1 MSKNYFQDKQ
11 GKDFLFATI
20 LFLTIS
26 LSPQTVFAQKSDYAI
41 LYDTVYRQG
50 KITDLPIEGNTV
62 IFFKSSAKSAPERL
76 TVDDVKEF
84 SFKERL
90 FFRKQI
96 VVGER
101 EAKVFLERLPV
112 VNSKATLWKMNGP
125 DHHFFVESDGEL
137 TPLKANGYKETL
149 SNIFEKPEL
158 SSLIR
163 TTQLNE
169 FQLNYLFKTAE
180 NITKPR
186 SFSKTIVLMPNVGF
200 GMITYSFVL
209 PEIFENVSLSGNS
222 PVVGFNIETFVNF
235 NRSISLNFSPSWS
248 NFSSHTFESFIAR
261 NGRVESDVNIGFS
274 TIQLP
279 LLAKYYHDIKAN
291 KSRVFVELG
300 YNFAFSSFRTA
311 NVFEAKISGNTVLT
325 SQKSLELPKKH
336 QGAVAGLGFEKYLN
350 NHRVVVLGFRGTF
363 LSEILESKITQT
375 HLFAGYKF

>member
-11 GKDFLFATI
+11 GLGFLFATI
-20 LFLTIS
+20 LLLAIS
-26 LSPQTVFAQKSDYAI
+26 LSPQTVCAQKSDYAI

-50 KITDLPIEGNTV
+50 KISDLPTEGNTV
-62 IFFKSSAKSAPERL
+62 IFFKSSAKATLERL
-76 TVDDVKEF
+76 TIDDVKEF
-84 SFKERL
+84 SFKERI
-90 FFRKQI
+90 FFRRQI
-96 VVGER
+96 QVGDR
-101 EAKVFLERLPV
+101 QTQVFLERLPV
-112 VNSKATLWKMNGP
+112 VNAKATLWKLNGP
-125 DHHFFVESDGEL
+125 EHQFFVESDGEL
-137 TPLKANGYKETL
+137 IPLKANGYKETL

-169 FQLNYLFKTAE
+169 FQLNYLFRTAE

-200 GMITYSFVL
+200 GMITYNFVL
-209 PEIFENVSLSGNS
+209 PEIFENVSLSGSS
-222 PVVGFNIETFVNF
+222 PVVGLNIETFINF
-235 NRSISLNFSPSWS
+235 KRSISLNFSPSWS
-248 NFSSHTFESFIAR
+248 NFSFHSFESFIAR
-261 NGRVESDVNIGFS
+261 NGRVETDVNIGFS
-274 TIQLP
+274 TIHLP

-325 SQKSLELPKKH
+325 SQKSLELPEKH
-336 QGAVAGLGFEKYLN
+336 QGAVGGLGFEKYLN

-363 LSEILESKITQT
+363 LSDTLESKIAQT
-375 HLFAGYKF
+375 HLYAGYKF